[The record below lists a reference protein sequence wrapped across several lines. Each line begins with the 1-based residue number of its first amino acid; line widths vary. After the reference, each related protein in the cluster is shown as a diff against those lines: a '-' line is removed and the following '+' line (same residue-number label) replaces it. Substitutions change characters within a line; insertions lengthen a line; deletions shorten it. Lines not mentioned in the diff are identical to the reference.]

1 LTETPIPVT
10 AAPNGGAR
18 RRDRLAYLLR
28 VLGVTAA
35 AEFRL
40 KYSGSAL
47 GYFWSIAKPL
57 AFFTMLYLVFGHI
70 FKLNSLSSYYPV
82 SLLMGI
88 VLYTFVA
95 DATNLAMYS
104 LVVRQSLLRKLVF
117 PRIVIPTSA
126 VLTASITFAVNLVVV
141 GMFIAAKQITPRLSW
156 LLVIPLLV
164 ELFVVVLAVSLV
176 LATIFVRLR
185 DIGQVWDLV
194 LQLFFYASP
203 IVYPIGYLPGWA
215 RTIAFLNPFTQI
227 LQQIRSIVLYPDLP
241 NNKITASQTLG
252 DWASLAPIAIVL
264 GLAVISLV
272 FFKREE
278 PWFAERV

>member
-1 LTETPIPVT
+1 MIQHRT
-10 AAPNGGAR
+10 ARGGKAQAR
-18 RRDRLAYLLR
+18 KRFAYLLR

-40 KYSGSAL
+40 KYSGSML
-47 GYFWSIAKPL
+47 GYFWSVAKPL
-57 AFFTMLYLVFGHI
+57 AFFTMLYFVFGHI
-70 FKLNSLSSYYPV
+70 FKLNSLSVYYPV

-104 LVVRQSLLRKLVF
+104 LVTRQSLLRKLVF
-117 PRIVIPTSA
+117 PRIAIPTSA
-126 VLTASITFAVNLVVV
+126 VLTAGITFIVNLLVV
-141 GMFIAAKQITPRLSW
+141 GVFVAVKGVSPRLSW
-156 LLVIPLLV
+156 LLVIPLLL
-164 ELFVVVLAVSLV
+164 ELFVLVLAVSIV

-185 DIGQVWDLV
+185 DIGQIWDLI

-227 LQQIRSIVLYPDLP
+227 LQQIRAIVLYPDLAK
-241 NNKITASQTLG
+241 NKITASQTLG
-252 DWASLAPIAIVL
+252 NWGGLAPIAIVL
-264 GLAVISLV
+264 ALAVVSVL
-272 FFKREE
+272 FFRREE
-278 PWFAERV
+278 SWFAERV

>member
-1 LTETPIPVT
+1 VT

-126 VLTASITFAVNLVVV
+126 VLTASITFVVNLVVV

-156 LLVIPLLV
+156 LLVIPLLI

-252 DWASLAPIAIVL
+252 DWGSLAPIAIVL

>member
-1 LTETPIPVT
+1 VT

-126 VLTASITFAVNLVVV
+126 VLTASITFVVNLVVV

-252 DWASLAPIAIVL
+252 DWGSLAPIAIVL